1 MQSKHPADKVRQK
14 PIGFWTALALVVG
27 AMLGAGIFSLPASLA
42 SFGSI
47 SILAWIITGM
57 GAMFLALTFADL
69 NRMVPE
75 TGGAFLYAY
84 KAYGDFMG
92 FSIAISYWLAW
103 CLGCAGAVV
112 AIVGFLSPFFPVF
125 NEQNPAYSP
134 LLTLAIKIFATWITV
149 IINICGIK
157 TVGRIQLIT
166 NFLKILPLLF
176 VAIFA
181 LFQFKTTNI
190 TDFFNIS
197 GTSNWQALTGSAALT
212 LWAFTGLEAA
222 VVPADSITNHKV
234 IKRAT
239 VIGTGIVTLIY
250 IIVTLALMG
259 FKSAT
264 ELKTSLSPFTE
275 TATLLFGPIG
285 AYAIA
290 ICAIIT
296 IVGSINGGILILAQ
310 DAMAAARYKFLP
322 ALFGNVNGKFNTPIQ
337 GILIAGVLITLML
350 LLTVNS
356 SLMKQFNFLILFST
370 LSLLIPYFISSTS
383 ALILLMQ
390 NPNQLNKRSFIL
402 SFSIAVVSSIY
413 AFWTLIGVGQEVIF
427 YGCLFF
433 FSIFWLHLIYKIYKY
448 KNNI

>member
-1 MQSKHPADKVRQK
+1 MQSAYSSRSATNR
-14 PIGFWTALALVVG
+14 PIGFWTALALVIG

-42 SFGSI
+42 SYGSI
-47 SILAWIITGM
+47 SIVAWMMTGI

-69 NRMVPE
+69 NRMIPE

-92 FSIAISYWLAW
+92 FSIAVSYWIAW
-103 CLGCAGAVV
+103 CLGCAGAIV

-125 NEQNPAYSP
+125 NEHNPAFNP
-134 LLTLAIKIFATWITV
+134 LLTLAVKIFATWLTV
-149 IINICGIK
+149 IINILGIK
-157 TVGRIQLIT
+157 AVGRIQLIT
-166 NFLKILPLLF
+166 NFLKILPLLL
-176 VAIFA
+176 VAVFA

-190 TDFFNIS
+190 THFFNIS

-250 IIVTLALMG
+250 VIVTLALMG
-259 FKSAT
+259 LYPATQLKS
-264 ELKTSLSPFTE
+264 SLSPFTE

-296 IVGSINGGILILAQ
+296 IIGSINGGILILAQ

-322 ALFGNVNGKFNTPIQ
+322 PAFGKVNGKFNTPVQ
-337 GILIAGVLITLML
+337 GIFIAGILITLML
-350 LLTVNS
+350 LLTVND
-356 SLMKQFNFLILFST
+356 SLIKQFNFLILLST

-390 NPNQLNKRSFIL
+390 NPAQLNKRNFIV
-402 SFSIAVVSSIY
+402 SFSVAILSSIY

-433 FSIFWLHLIYKIYKY
+433 FAIFWLHLIYKIYNHKS
-448 KNNI
+448 NI